1 MTMAEGELNSMLFIL
16 SNGMRTHDLQN
27 LKHLCHGKIPLGDL
41 EKAQSARDV
50 FRIMRQKLLIRPG
63 KLDLLESMLKQI
75 GRADLAKKL
84 QSGGGA
90 DTTMESEG
98 ALRRNSLEGNNREF
112 LMTLSDELT
121 KENVESLKF
130 IADLPYGVEERIQ
143 NGRDFF
149 KYLQQAGNVGPNLLS
164 HLEDFFGKIHR
175 MDLAMKVRE
184 YQDQQMG
191 VNTINTNKIGVAPV
205 GNMIPRP
212 CPAVSPVTGKQ
223 PTMHQMSDVKS
234 PTMVLL
240 SPADFSKPPQPSEPS
255 EPRYPVQ
262 AEPNVTELLDPLQR
276 IGMDQEDAMPS
287 YPMNQR
293 PRGIALII
301 GNEHFGGNPSLRDR
315 QGNKKD
321 IEHLQELWSFLNFQV
336 EIRRDLNS
344 QDIYNVMREISTLD
358 HSQFDCFVC
367 CLLSHGAHGGIYG
380 TDSELVEI
388 KDITAL
394 FKGVACP
401 SLYNKPKLFFIQACR
416 GQGFDR
422 GARMQADATEV
433 SPEDALRHNAEPNE
447 SHFLLGY
454 ATPPGYVSW
463 RSQIHGSWY
472 ISKLCEVF
480 RKYCERY
487 DVTSMMV
494 RVNDEVSEAFTKMG
508 YKQCPAPV
516 VTLRKRIYFNNN

>member
-1 MTMAEGELNSMLFIL
+1 MTMAEGELNSILFIL
-16 SNGMRTHDLQN
+16 SNGMGAHDLQN

-98 ALRRNSLEGNNREF
+98 ALRRNSLEANYRGF

-130 IADLPYGVEERIQ
+130 IADLPYGIEERIQ

-149 KYLQQAGNVGPNLLS
+149 KYLQHAGNVGPNLLS
-164 HLEDFFGKIHR
+164 HLEDLFGKIHR
-175 MDLAMKVRE
+175 MDLALKVRE
-184 YQDQQMG
+184 FQDQQMG

-212 CPAVSPVTGKQ
+212 CPAVSPVTEKQ

-234 PTMVLL
+234 PTMVLM
-240 SPADFSKPPQPSEPS
+240 SPADFSKPSQPSEPS

-262 AEPNVTELLDPLQR
+262 AMANVTELVDPLQR
-276 IGMDQEDAMPS
+276 IGIDQEDAMPS

-301 GNEHFGGNPSLRDR
+301 GNEHFGGSTLLRDR
-315 QGNKKD
+315 QGNEKD
-321 IEHLQELWSFLNFQV
+321 IEHLQELWSFLNFQ
-336 EIRRDLNS
+336 
-344 QDIYNVMREISTLD
+344 
-358 HSQFDCFVC
+358 
-367 CLLSHGAHGGIYG
+367 
-380 TDSELVEI
+380 
-388 KDITAL
+388 
-394 FKGVACP
+394 
-401 SLYNKPKLFFIQACR
+401 ACR
-416 GQGFDR
+416 GEAFDD
-422 GARMQADATEV
+422 GAVMQADATEV
-433 SPEDALRHNAEPNE
+433 SPEDALRRNAEPNE

-472 ISKLCEVF
+472 VSKLCEVF
-480 RKYCERY
+480 RKYCQQF

-494 RVNDEVSEAFTKMG
+494 KVNDEVSEAFTQRG

-516 VTLRKRIYFNNN
+516 VTLRKRIYFNNNWD